1 MVLVCDECVHSLN
14 ADSDALL
21 ISIDVVNASV
31 SNVST
36 TALTGARLKR
46 IETEMS
52 KLRWRREFEENSYKF
67 GGYTC
72 ESLYRFTRCGS
83 CEN

>member
-1 MVLVCDECVHSLN
+1 VHSLN

-52 KLRWRREFEENSYKF
+52 KLRKSV
-67 GGYTC
+67 GDVVGPA
-72 ESLYRFTRCGS
+72 
-83 CEN
+83 